1 MNQLTTLL
9 FDVDGTLAET
19 EEVHRKSFNKSFA
32 QAGLDWEWSPE
43 MYAELL
49 GVTGGKERIRYYLDT
64 YLPSFKA
71 PMNLDDYIA
80 ALHAAKTDIYTRTVG
95 SGGVALRPGVRR
107 LLQEARE
114 AGLRLGIATTTTP
127 ANVTAL
133 LEHSLEPQALD
144 WFEVIAAGNMVPAKK
159 PAPDV
164 YEFAMEAMD
173 VKPQECIAFEDSVNG
188 LRSAQAAGLRTL
200 VTISQYTQRQEFN
213 GAALVVD
220 QLGEPDQ
227 PFSVIAG
234 DADDHRFVSVQLLR
248 ELC

>member
-1 MNQLTTLL
+1 
-9 FDVDGTLAET
+9 
-19 EEVHRKSFNKSFA
+19 
-32 QAGLDWEWSPE
+32 
-43 MYAELL
+43 
-49 GVTGGKERIRYYLDT
+49 
-64 YLPSFKA
+64 
-71 PMNLDDYIA
+71 MNLDDYIA